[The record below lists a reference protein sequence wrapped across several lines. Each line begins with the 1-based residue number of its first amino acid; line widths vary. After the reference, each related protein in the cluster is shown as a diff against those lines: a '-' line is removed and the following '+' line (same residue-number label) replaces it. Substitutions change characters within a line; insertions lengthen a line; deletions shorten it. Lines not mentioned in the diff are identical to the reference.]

1 MWLPMLLNNQSVS
14 IVSDLYKSQG
24 NSSESFVWSNEVYTN
39 DISACILRPQIDSM
53 LIKN

>member
-24 NSSESFVWSNEVYTN
+24 NSSESFVWSNEV
-39 DISACILRPQIDSM
+39 SARILRPQIDSM

>member
-14 IVSDLYKSQG
+14 IVPDLYKSQG

-39 DISACILRPQIDSM
+39 ISARILRPQIDSM
-53 LIKN
+53 LIKD